1 MTHLKAKA
9 LAAMRRIARATTPE
23 DFDRQVEALKA
34 DEELWSQSLFR
45 KWFEKTWLR
54 QHKVKTF
61 CLRSSMYLVSPI
73 IPLLRHITL

>member
-9 LAAMRRIARATTPE
+9 LAAMRRIARAKTPE

-45 KWFEKTWLR
+45 KWFEQLGCDSTR
-54 QHKVKTF
+54 
-61 CLRSSMYLVSPI
+61 
-73 IPLLRHITL
+73 